1 VAGRAGVQDRAGVG
15 TTGQP
20 DDIIMIIPNEPPTHS
35 GQLRV
40 SLEDA
45 GPTSSNASSS
55 SSTSSHAEVGIQ
67 SVVTY
72 IRICIYIINWH
83 AEDFVSD
90 IGTYIHTY

>member
-1 VAGRAGVQDRAGVG
+1 MAGRAGVQDRAGVG

-35 GQLRV
+35 GQLRM

-72 IRICIYIINWH
+72 IHMCIYIINWH